1 MEIKKFKRVFLIVMD
16 SVGIG
21 SMPDAQ
27 LFGDEGSHTLRHA
40 AESKPEG
47 LNIPIMEKYGLGSL
61 SAIRGVKPVTN
72 HPQSYVFKLLEA
84 SNGKDTMTGHWEM
97 AGIHTKKPFKTFT
110 DTVFPQALID
120 ELSEKTGYKIIGNYS
135 ASGTEILKELGEEQM
150 RDNSLIVYTSADSV
164 LQIAA
169 HEEVTGLEELYRCC
183 EIAREICMRPE
194 YLLGRI
200 IARPFTGKDKH
211 SFKRTSNRHDYALSP
226 SEPTVLNILDSNG
239 ITVSA
244 IGKISDIFNNYGV
257 SRTQKTI
264 SNEDGMDKTIA
275 QAKANDFNGLIF
287 VNLVEFDS
295 EYGHRRDPLGYAL
308 AIERFDKRLGELLEV
323 VTEDDLVLVTAD
335 HGNDPTWHGT
345 DHTREKV
352 PMLAISKAFKNGRK
366 LDERSSFGDMG
377 ATVLANYNLL
387 PTPTLIGTPIK
398 ELLED

>member
-1 MEIKKFKRVFLIVMD
+1 MEIKKFKRVFLVVMD

-21 SMPDAQ
+21 SMPDAK

-47 LNIPIMEKYGLGSL
+47 LVVPNLEKYGLGNL
-61 SAIRGVKPVTN
+61 SDIRGVKPVKN
-72 HPQSYVFKLLEA
+72 HPNSYAFKILEA

-97 AGIHTKKPFKTFT
+97 VGIYTKKPFKTFT
-110 DTVFPQALID
+110 DHGFPQELIA
-120 ELSEKTGYKIIGNYS
+120 ELSAKTGYKIIGNKA
-135 ASGTEILKELGEEQM
+135 ASGTEILVELGEESM
-150 RDNSLIVYTSADSV
+150 HENSLIVYTSADSV

-169 HEEVTGLEELYRCC
+169 HEEVTGLEELYRAC
-183 EIAREICMRPE
+183 EVAREICMRPE

-200 IARPFTGKDKH
+200 IARPFLGKDKD

-226 SEPTVLNILDSNG
+226 SEPTVLNILDDNG
-239 ITVSA
+239 YTVSA
-244 IGKISDIFNNYGV
+244 VGKISDIFNNYGIT
-257 SRTQKTI
+257 RTVKTV

-275 QAKANDFNGLIF
+275 QAVAKEFNGLIF
-287 VNLVEFDS
+287 TNLVEFDS

-308 AIERFDKRLGELLEV
+308 AIERFDKRLGELV
-323 VTEDDLVLVTAD
+323 AAVNEDDLVLVTAD

-345 DHTREKV
+345 DHTREMV
-352 PMLAISKAFKNGRK
+352 PLIAISKSFKNGRE
-366 LDERSSFGDMG
+366 LENRTTFADLG
-377 ATVLANYNLL
+377 ATVLSNFNLL

>member
-1 MEIKKFKRVFLIVMD
+1 MEIKKFKRIFLVVMD

-21 SMPDAQ
+21 SSPDAH

-40 AESKPEG
+40 AQSKPEG
-47 LNIPIMEKYGLGSL
+47 LVVPNLEKYGLGTL
-61 SAIRGVKPVTN
+61 SDIPGIKKVTN
-72 HPQSYVFKLLEA
+72 HPESYVFKLIEA

-97 AGIHTKKPFKTFT
+97 VGVHTKKPFKTFT
-110 DTVFPQALID
+110 DTGFPQALMD
-120 ELSEKTGYKIIGNYS
+120 ELSEKTGYKLIGNYS

-169 HEEVTGLEELYRCC
+169 HEEVTGLDELYRAC

-200 IARPFTGKDKH
+200 IARPYIGKDKN
-211 SFKRTSNRHDYALSP
+211 SFKRTANRHDYALSP
-226 SEPTVLNILDSNG
+226 SEPTVLNILDNNG

-244 IGKISDIFNNYGV
+244 IGKISDIFNNYGIT
-257 SRTQKTI
+257 RTEKTV

-275 QAKANDFNGLIF
+275 QARANEFTGLIF
-287 VNLVEFDS
+287 TNLVEFDS
-295 EYGHRRDPLGYAL
+295 EYGHRRNPLGYAE
-308 AIERFDKRLGELLEV
+308 AIERFDKRLGELV
-323 VTEDDLVLVTAD
+323 DAVNDDDLILVTAD

-345 DHTREKV
+345 DHTREMV
-352 PMLAISKAFKNGRK
+352 PMVAISKAFKHGRRLEK
-366 LDERSSFGDMG
+366 RQSFGDIG
-377 ATVLANYNLL
+377 ATILANYSLR
-387 PTPTLIGTPIK
+387 PTATLIGEPIT